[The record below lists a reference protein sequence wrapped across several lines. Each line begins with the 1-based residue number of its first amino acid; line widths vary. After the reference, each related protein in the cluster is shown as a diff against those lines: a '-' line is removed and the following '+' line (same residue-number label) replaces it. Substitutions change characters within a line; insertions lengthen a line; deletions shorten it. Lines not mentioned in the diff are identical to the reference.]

1 MANSDSNWKSTYG
14 KCRMGQ
20 EQNIKLG
27 REEFVAMEA
36 LSHDSGSNILA
47 MTPRPGLNTLLIS
60 LLETVEIT
68 TIQKNEVEML

>member
-1 MANSDSNWKSTYG
+1 
-14 KCRMGQ
+14 MGQ

-47 MTPRPGLNTLLIS
+47 ITLRPGPNTLLIS

-68 TIQKNEVEML
+68 IIQKNEAEML